1 MIKKT
6 FQVKGSKEIRLD
18 KYLSSMMESESRNII
33 QHHIK
38 NSSIIVNGKSIKPS
52 YLLQD
57 GDVIDVLINFE
68 KKIVN
73 NALVPEDIDIDVLYE
88 DQDIIAVNKPSGL
101 VIHPGIQNEK
111 GTLANAL
118 VYHFDN
124 LSDVNGENRRGIVH
138 RLDADTSGVVLVAK
152 TNESHRWLANQFKT
166 RTIQKVYYAITWGK
180 WSMTEGVIEGKMI
193 RKKSDPTSYTI
204 EKGEDGK
211 YSKSFFKVL
220 KQFSNFSCLEFRPHT
235 GRTHQIRVH
244 ASSVGNPIFGDEKYG
259 GGIKKS
265 NEFNPKFGKNASN
278 LISTINRHALHASS
292 IEFELMNSNGKRIKI
307 DSPIPEELTSLE
319 KSLAKYEN

>member
-1 MIKKT
+1 
-6 FQVKGSKEIRLD
+6 
-18 KYLSSMMESESRNII
+18 MESESRNII
-33 QHHIK
+33 KRHIK
-38 NSSIIVNGKSIKPS
+38 NSSIVVNGKSIKPS

-73 NALVPEDIDIDVLYE
+73 SALVPEDIDIDVLYE
-88 DQDIIAVNKPSGL
+88 DQYIIAVNKPSGL

-138 RLDADTSGVVLVAK
+138 RLDAYTSGVVLVAK
-152 TNESHRWLANQFKT
+152 TNESHMWLANQFKT
-166 RTIQKVYYAITWGK
+166 RTIQKIYYAITWGK
-180 WSMTEGVIEGKMI
+180 WSTKEGEIEGKMI

-220 KQFSNFSCLEFRPHT
+220 KQFSNFSCLEFRPVT

-244 ASSVGNPIFGDEKYG
+244 ASSVGNPIIGDKKYG
-259 GGIKKS
+259 GGIKKI
-265 NEFNPKFGKNASN
+265 NEFNAKFRKNASN

-292 IEFELMNSNGKRIKI
+292 IEFELMNSHGKRIKI
-307 DSPIPEELTSLE
+307 DSPISNELISLE
-319 KSLAKYEN
+319 KSLARYEN

>member
-1 MIKKT
+1 
-6 FQVKGSKEIRLD
+6 
-18 KYLSSMMESESRNII
+18 MENESRNII
-33 QHHIK
+33 KHHIK

-73 NALVPEDIDIDVLYE
+73 SALVPEDIDIDVLYE

-152 TNESHRWLANQFKT
+152 TNESHQWLSNQFKT

-180 WSMTEGVIEGKMI
+180 WSMKEGIIEGKMI

-204 EKGEDGK
+204 EKGEGGK

-220 KQFSNFSCLEFRPHT
+220 KQFSNFSCIEFRPHT

>member
-1 MIKKT
+1 
-6 FQVKGSKEIRLD
+6 
-18 KYLSSMMESESRNII
+18 MESESRNII
-33 QHHIK
+33 KYHIK
-38 NSSIIVNGKSIKPS
+38 NSSIVVNGKSIKPS

-68 KKIVN
+68 NKIVN
-73 NALVPEDIDIDVLYE
+73 SALVPEDIDIDVLYE

-124 LSDVNGENRRGIVH
+124 LSDVNGENRKGIVH

-152 TNESHRWLANQFKT
+152 TNESHQWLANQFKT

-204 EKGEDGK
+204 ENGEGGK

-244 ASSVGNPIFGDEKYG
+244 LLSLGLPIIGDKDYSFDKEQ
-259 GGIKKS
+259 
-265 NEFNPKFGKNASN
+265 KFRLNNMPDN
-278 LISTINRHALHASS
+278 LRNLVSLFPRQALHSHK
-292 IEFELMNSNGKRIKI
+292 IEFDHPILEKRIIITCDLPNDMK
-307 DSPIPEELTSLE
+307 DLNNNLQ
-319 KSLAKYEN
+319 

>member
-6 FQVKGSKEIRLD
+6 FQVKGSKETRLD
-18 KYLSSMMESESRNII
+18 KYLSSLMENESRNII

-73 NALVPEDIDIDVLYE
+73 SALVPEDIDIDVLYE
-88 DQDIIAVNKPSGL
+88 DQEIIAVNKPSGL

-307 DSPIPEELTSLE
+307 DSPIPEELISLE

>member
-18 KYLSSMMESESRNII
+18 KYLSSLMESESRNII
-33 QHHIK
+33 KRHIK
-38 NSSIIVNGKSIKPS
+38 NSSIVVNGKSIKPS

-73 NALVPEDIDIDVLYE
+73 GVLVPENIDIDVLYE
-88 DQDIIAVNKPSGL
+88 DQDMIALNKPSGL

-124 LSDVNGENRRGIVH
+124 LSDVNGENRKGIVH

-152 TNESHRWLANQFKT
+152 TNESHMWLANQFKT

-180 WSMTEGVIEGKMI
+180 WSMKEGVIEGKMI

-204 EKGEDGK
+204 ENGEDGK

-220 KQFSNFSCLEFRPHT
+220 KQFSNFSCLEFRPYT

-244 ASSVGNPIFGDEKYG
+244 ASSVGNPIFGDDKYG

>member
-1 MIKKT
+1 LIKKT

-18 KYLSSMMESESRNII
+18 KYLSSLMENESRNII
-33 QHHIK
+33 KHHIK
-38 NSSIIVNGKSIKPS
+38 NSSIVVNGKSIKPS

-73 NALVPEDIDIDVLYE
+73 SALVPEDIDIDVLYE

-265 NEFNPKFGKNASN
+265 NEFNPKFGKNSSN
-278 LISTINRHALHASS
+278 LISKINRHALHASS

>member
-18 KYLSSMMESESRNII
+18 KYLSSLFENESRNII
-33 QHHIK
+33 QYHIK
-38 NSSIIVNGKSIKPS
+38 NSSIVVNGNSIKPS
-52 YLLQD
+52 YLLKD
-57 GDVIDVLINFE
+57 GDVIDVFIDF
-68 KKIVN
+68 KKEITN
-73 NALVPEDIDIDVLYE
+73 NNLVPENIDIDVIYE
-88 DQDIIAVNKPSGL
+88 DQDIIAINKPSGL

-152 TNESHRWLANQFKT
+152 TNESHHWLANQFKN

-180 WSMTEGVIEGKMI
+180 WSIREGVIEGKII

-204 EKGEDGK
+204 EKGKDGK

-265 NEFNPKFGKNASN
+265 NEFNPKFRKNASN
-278 LISTINRHALHASS
+278 LISKTNRHALHASS
-292 IEFELMNSNGKRIKI
+292 IEFELMNSHGKRIKI
-307 DSPIPEELTSLE
+307 DSPISNDLISLE
-319 KSLAKYEN
+319 KALVKYEN

>member
-1 MIKKT
+1 MAN
-6 FQVKGSKEIRLD
+6 
-18 KYLSSMMESESRNII
+18 ESRNII
-33 QHHIK
+33 KNHIK
-38 NSSIIVNGKSIKPS
+38 NSSIVVNGKSIKPS

-73 NALVPEDIDIDVLYE
+73 SALVPEDIDIDVLYE

-124 LSDVNGENRRGIVH
+124 LSDVNGENRKGIVH

-152 TNESHRWLANQFKT
+152 TNESHQWLANQFKT

-180 WSMTEGVIEGKMI
+180 WSKKEGIIEGKMI
-193 RKKSDPTSYTI
+193 RKKSDPTSYAI
-204 EKGEDGK
+204 ENGEGGK

>member
-18 KYLSSMMESESRNII
+18 KYLSSLMENESRNII
-33 QHHIK
+33 KHHIK
-38 NSSIIVNGKSIKPS
+38 NSSIVVNGKSIKPS

-73 NALVPEDIDIDVLYE
+73 SALVPEDIDIDVLYE

-111 GTLANAL
+111 GTLANGL
-118 VYHFDN
+118 VYHFDK
-124 LSDVNGENRRGIVH
+124 LSDVNGNNRRGIVH

-152 TNESHRWLANQFKT
+152 TNESHQWLANQFKT

-180 WSMTEGVIEGKMI
+180 WSMIEGIIEGKMI

-204 EKGEDGK
+204 GNSKNGK
-211 YSKSFFKVL
+211 YSKSLFKVL

-307 DSPIPEELTSLE
+307 DSPIPEELISLE

>member
-6 FQVKGSKEIRLD
+6 FQVKGAKEIRLD
-18 KYLSSMMESESRNII
+18 KYLSSLMESESRNII
-33 QHHIK
+33 KRHIK
-38 NSSIIVNGKSIKPS
+38 NSSIVVNGRSIKPS

-73 NALVPEDIDIDVLYE
+73 SSLVPEDIDIDVLYE

-138 RLDADTSGVVLVAK
+138 RLDADTSGVLLVAK
-152 TNESHRWLANQFKT
+152 TNESHMWLANQFKT

-180 WSMTEGVIEGKMI
+180 WSMTKGIIEGKMI

-204 EKGEDGK
+204 EKVEDGK

-220 KQFSNFSCLEFRPHT
+220 KQFSNFSCLEFRPYT

-278 LISTINRHALHASS
+278 LISKINRHALHASS

-307 DSPIPEELTSLE
+307 DSPIPEELISLE
-319 KSLAKYEN
+319 KALVKYEN

>member
-18 KYLSSMMESESRNII
+18 KYLSSLMENESRNII
-33 QHHIK
+33 QQHIK

-73 NALVPEDIDIDVLYE
+73 SALVPEDIDIDVLYE

-101 VIHPGIQNEK
+101 VIHPGIQNEN
-111 GTLANAL
+111 GTLANGL

-124 LSDVNGENRRGIVH
+124 LSDVNGKNRRGIVH
-138 RLDADTSGVVLVAK
+138 RLDANTSGVVLVAK
-152 TNESHRWLANQFKT
+152 NNESHQWLANQFKT

-180 WSMTEGVIEGKMI
+180 WSMIEGIIEGKMI

-204 EKGEDGK
+204 DNSGNGK
-211 YSKSFFKVL
+211 YSKSFFKVI
-220 KQFSNFSCLEFRPHT
+220 KKFSNFSCLEFRPHT

-265 NEFNPKFGKNASN
+265 NEFNPKFGKSASN

-307 DSPIPEELTSLE
+307 DSPMPKELISLE
-319 KSLAKYEN
+319 KSLTKYET

>member
-1 MIKKT
+1 LIKKT

-73 NALVPEDIDIDVLYE
+73 SALVPEDIDIDVLYE
-88 DQDIIAVNKPSGL
+88 DQNIIAVNKPSGL

>member
-1 MIKKT
+1 
-6 FQVKGSKEIRLD
+6 
-18 KYLSSMMESESRNII
+18 MENESRNII
-33 QHHIK
+33 KHHIK
-38 NSSIIVNGKSIKPS
+38 NSSIVVNGKSIKPS

-73 NALVPEDIDIDVLYE
+73 SALVPEDIDIDVLYE

-152 TNESHRWLANQFKT
+152 TNESHMWLANQFKT
-166 RTIQKVYYAITWGK
+166 RTIQKVYHAITWGK

-193 RKKSDPTSYTI
+193 RKKSDPTSYAI
-204 EKGEDGK
+204 ENGENGK

-220 KQFSNFSCLEFRPHT
+220 KQFSNFSCLEFRPYT

-265 NEFNPKFGKNASN
+265 NEFNPKFGKNASY
-278 LISTINRHALHASS
+278 LISKINRHALHA
-292 IEFELMNSNGKRIKI
+292 
-307 DSPIPEELTSLE
+307 
-319 KSLAKYEN
+319 

>member
-18 KYLSSMMESESRNII
+18 KYLSSLMDSESRNII

-73 NALVPEDIDIDVLYE
+73 SSLVPEDIDIDVLYE

-152 TNESHRWLANQFKT
+152 TNESHMWLANQFKT

-204 EKGEDGK
+204 EKGGDGK

-307 DSPIPEELTSLE
+307 DSPIPEELISLE

>member
-18 KYLSSMMESESRNII
+18 KYLSSLFENESRNII
-33 QHHIK
+33 QYHIK
-38 NSSIIVNGKSIKPS
+38 NSSIVVNGNSIKPS
-52 YLLQD
+52 YILQD
-57 GDVIDVLINFE
+57 GDVIDVLIDFE
-68 KKIVN
+68 KEITN
-73 NALVPEDIDIDVLYE
+73 NNLVPENIDIDVLYE
-88 DQDIIAVNKPSGL
+88 DQDIIAINKPSGL

-152 TNESHRWLANQFKT
+152 TNESHHWLANQFKN

-180 WSMTEGVIEGKMI
+180 WSIREGVIEGKII

-204 EKGEDGK
+204 EKGKDGK

-220 KQFSNFSCLEFRPHT
+220 KQFSNFACVEFKPYT

-244 ASSVGNPIFGDEKYG
+244 SSSLGNPIFCDKKYG
-259 GGIKKS
+259 GGLKKC
-265 NEFNPKFGKNASN
+265 NQYNPEFRKNVSS
-278 LISTINRHALHASS
+278 LISKINRHALHASS
-292 IEFELMNSNGKRIKI
+292 IEFELMNSNGKRIKV
-307 DSPIPEELTSLE
+307 DSPIPEDLIFLERSLIQ
-319 KSLAKYEN
+319 YEN